1 MQRLMLEELTATLA
15 LEDVAH
21 NYLDRMAILKNHCR
35 CGDLSLHWRAVNA
48 YEPFFGGWHFGAHDL
63 KLTDTPQNTFARVSV
78 DSIQDGGAKQLVGTC
93 GSEEGH
99 GGHVRIDNQSPDMH
113 EDRIRRKL
121 DQAAI
126 ARLALLQGDEACL
139 KLGYPRPYLVTGHT
153 RLSTLSI
160 RVHSATWH

>member
-63 KLTDTPQNTFARVSV
+63 KLERLDNFRDRGNSGRLGPLLSRSTLFRLELARPAEV
-78 DSIQDGGAKQLVGTC
+78 
-93 GSEEGH
+93 
-99 GGHVRIDNQSPDMH
+99 
-113 EDRIRRKL
+113 
-121 DQAAI
+121 
-126 ARLALLQGDEACL
+126 DEAA
-139 KLGYPRPYLVTGHT
+139 G
-153 RLSTLSI
+153 
-160 RVHSATWH
+160 